1 MKTRG
6 GSWVLVVAAAMALA
20 AGCGDGGELDME
32 VGLAASSS
40 GAGTGAD
47 LARVEPAPAPL
58 CERMCQARQA
68 LACPRAA
75 GDCERGCAE
84 AIAGSCGAQWTG
96 YFSCFADSAP
106 GQRVCSALGQPD
118 LAPGVCTTEH
128 GNVQQCLIA
137 ALSGR

>member
-1 MKTRG
+1 MRTIAG
-6 GSWVLVVAAAMALA
+6 GVVVVAAAIALA
-20 AGCGDGGELDME
+20 AGCGDGGEMDM
-32 VGLAASSS
+32 GLAASTGASS
-40 GAGTGAD
+40 GPD
-47 LARVEPAPAPL
+47 LAPVEPAPAPL

-68 LACPRAA
+68 LACPRSA

-106 GQRVCSALGQPD
+106 GQRVCSALGQAD
-118 LAPGVCTTEH
+118 LAPGVCATEH

-137 ALSGR
+137 ALAGR